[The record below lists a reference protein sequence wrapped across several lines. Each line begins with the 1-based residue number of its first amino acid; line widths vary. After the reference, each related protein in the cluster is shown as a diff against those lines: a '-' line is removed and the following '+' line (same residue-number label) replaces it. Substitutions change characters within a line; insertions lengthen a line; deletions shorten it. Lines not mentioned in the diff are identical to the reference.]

1 MYINLAKVVYYLS
14 QMFMVSENGT
24 FKDFKNI
31 HRFQKC
37 SQVQKKSMSTNS
49 KK

>member
-1 MYINLAKVVYYLS
+1 
-14 QMFMVSENGT
+14 MFMVSEKGT

-37 SQVQKKSMSTNS
+37 SQVQKKVCPQIQKNNHELEECPCGSV
-49 KK
+49 KC